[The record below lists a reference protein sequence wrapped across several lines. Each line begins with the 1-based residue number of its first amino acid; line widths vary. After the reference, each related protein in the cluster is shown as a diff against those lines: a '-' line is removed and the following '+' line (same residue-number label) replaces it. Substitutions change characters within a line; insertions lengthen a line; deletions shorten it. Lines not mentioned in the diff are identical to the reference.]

1 MKQVLLSIK
10 PKYCELIA
18 SGQKT
23 IEIRKTRPICQ
34 TPFKV
39 YIYCTKDEPL
49 YHSGE
54 KFYMKEANEFGNG
67 KVIGEFVCDKITE
80 FEGEF
85 WDDETQEIVKEIIH
99 KTDWDGYPET
109 EMRCVAENG
118 EKNYLCDRSCLTWEE
133 LRSYIGQGDSTF
145 YGWHISNLV
154 IYDAPQKISEFW
166 EADKCPHNYNGACMH
181 RGHCARAGMLK
192 RCGGRITKAPQ
203 SWRYVE
209 R

>member
-23 IEIRKTRPICQ
+23 IELRKTRPICQ

-67 KVIGEFVCDKITE
+67 KVIGEFVCCNI
-80 FEGEF
+80 
-85 WDDETQEIVKEIIH
+85 DEYNPIEAHTGLIYWL
-99 KTDWDGYPET
+99 D
-109 EMRCVAENG
+109 
-118 EKNYLCDRSCLTWEE
+118 DRSFENTGLDNLEDLCEYGNGKRL
-133 LRSYIGQGDSTF
+133 